1 MCSLQSSFCSP
12 TSIHGLGIKTRG
24 PAPRVDCSVVTVRG
38 LRAHRDNRR
47 PDGGSSRLRR
57 GPAGEPAL
65 TRLRY
70 LRCADEQAPT
80 RTERGILTDSARGQW
95 APAHLPATAQTGQT
109 YATVSYV
116 RPVCAVGL
124 ICLPRASRADPRC
137 SVAMSHATLRYWP
150 AQRRLGRH
158 ATPACDAGDWL
169 RGSGEGFEHGSSQT
183 QPHARRHGRS
193 RSCAADAR
201 AARERR
207 LGRHSHSSN
216 AHIREC
222 RGECR
227 ASAPARASWCAR
239 AA

>member
-116 RPVCAVGL
+116 RPVCAVAGTSHMSAQGIKGRPAL
-124 ICLPRASRADPRC
+124 QCRN
-137 SVAMSHATLRYWP
+137 VACDTAILACP
-150 AQRRLGRH
+150 AQTGQ
-158 ATPACDAGDWL
+158 TCDAGM
-169 RGSGEGFEHGSSQT
+169 
-183 QPHARRHGRS
+183 RRWRL
-193 RSCAADAR
+193 
-201 AARERR
+201 AARVRGRLRTWQLPDSAACEATRAQPQLRR
-207 LGRHSHSSN
+207 GR
-216 AHIREC
+216 A
-222 RGECR
+222 RG
-227 ASAPARASWCAR
+227 ARTPTRTA
-239 AA
+239 